1 MLSLM
6 RSLPEVARR
15 LHGGTTA
22 LDLDT
27 ESGRA
32 FLQERVAFWNKVNF
46 LISGCFFLAGAVMTV
61 GFIKVAA
68 DAGLNRFP
76 AFLHFATLLVSLGAW
91 QLCRRRP
98 GLTTGA
104 LHAIDTLAL
113 ALPVLGFSLQTFLI
127 PPVWAGEV
135 ADALVLI
142 FTSMATSR
150 AILVPSSSAH
160 TVRVTTLAAL
170 PVIGAI
176 LTLPDAPGLMPTMA
190 GAAKIWS
197 LLWVACAAVIA
208 TLASYVIYGL
218 REEIRQARRLGQYTL
233 QEKLGEG
240 GMGAVYRA
248 SHAMLR
254 RPTAIKLL
262 PPDKAG
268 EVALGRFEREVQL
281 TASLSHPNTISVF
294 DYGRTPDGIFYYV
307 MEYLDGTN
315 LDELVRV
322 DGPQPPARVA
332 HILRQVASALVEAHG
347 VGLIHRDIKP
357 ENVILCERGGI
368 PDVAKVLDFGLVKDL
383 ERGTEARLTQA
394 NVVQG
399 TPLYLSPEAINAPD
413 AVGAR
418 SDLYSLG
425 AVGYYL
431 LTGTHVFAG
440 QTLVEVCSH
449 HLHTAPDRP
458 SERLEAPIPVHLEQ
472 LILTCLEKD
481 AERRPASATALRD
494 ALQDLEG
501 MDAWDDDVAREWW
514 DRWRQRRKDE
524 PPKRKNGGSVTVSI
538 AVDERK
544 ALW

>member
-1 MLSLM
+1 M
-6 RSLPEVARR
+6 RSAHEVARR

-32 FLQERVAFWNKVNF
+32 FLQERVAFWNKVAF
-46 LISGCFFLAGAVMTV
+46 LISGSFFLAGAVMTV
-61 GFIKVAA
+61 SLSDVVEHAA
-68 DAGLNRFP
+68 LDKFP

-91 QLCRRRP
+91 QLCRRHA
-98 GLTTGA
+98 GLTTRA
-104 LHAIDTLAL
+104 LHVIDAFAL
-113 ALPVLGFSLQTFLI
+113 SLPVLGLSLQAFFI
-127 PPVWAGEV
+127 PTVWAGQMANV
-135 ADALVLI
+135 LVLI
-142 FTSMATSR
+142 LTAMTTSR
-150 AILVPSSSAH
+150 AILVPSSAAH
-160 TVRVTTLAAL
+160 TVRVTTLAAM

-176 LTLPDAPGLMPTMA
+176 LILPDAPGLPPEVA
-190 GAAKIWS
+190 DLPRFWS
-197 LLWVACAAVIA
+197 ILWVACAAVIA
-208 TLASYVIYGL
+208 TLASHVIYGL

-233 QEKLGEG
+233 EEKLGEG

-315 LDELVRV
+315 LEELVRL

-332 HILRQVASALVEAHG
+332 RILGQVASALVEAHG

-368 PDVAKVLDFGLVKDL
+368 PDVAKVVDFGLVKDL
-383 ERGTEARLTQA
+383 ERGTEVRLTQT

-413 AVGAR
+413 AVGVR

-440 QTLVEVCSH
+440 RTLVEVCSH
-449 HLHTAPDRP
+449 HLHTPPDRP

-472 LILTCLEKD
+472 LILTCLEKN
-481 AERRPASATALRD
+481 AERRPASATALCD
-494 ALQDLEG
+494 ALGDLEG
-501 MDAWDDDVAREWW
+501 LDDWDDDVAREWW
-514 DRWRQRRKDE
+514 SRWRQRRRDE
-524 PPKRKNGGSVTVSI
+524 PPRKKSGGAVTVSI
-538 AVDERK
+538 ATNGRK

>member
-1 MLSLM
+1 M
-6 RSLPEVARR
+6 RPLPDVVRR

-22 LDLDT
+22 LALDT

-46 LISGCFFLAGAVMTV
+46 LISGSFFLAGAVTSV
-61 GFIKVAA
+61 VLFEYAEE
-68 DAGLNRFP
+68 AGQSMFS
-76 AFLHFATLLVSLGAW
+76 AFLHPATLLVSLGAW
-91 QLCRRRP
+91 QLCRRRL
-98 GLTTGA
+98 GLATGA
-104 LHAIDTLAL
+104 LHTIDTLSL
-113 ALPVLGFSLQTFLI
+113 ALPVLGFSLQTLYVPSI
-127 PPVWAGEV
+127 WAEEF
-135 ADALVLI
+135 ADVLVLI
-142 FTSMATSR
+142 FTNMAISR
-150 AILVPSSSAH
+150 AILVPSSAGH
-160 TVRVTTLAAL
+160 TARVSTLAAL

-176 LTLPDAPGLMPTMA
+176 LVLADAPGLEPAIA
-190 GAAKIWS
+190 GIARFWS
-197 LLWVACAAVIA
+197 ILWVVCAGVVA
-208 TLASYVIYGL
+208 TLASHVIYGL
-218 REEIRQARRLGQYTL
+218 REEVRQARRLGQYTL
-233 QEKLGEG
+233 EEKLGEG

-315 LDELVRV
+315 LEELVRV

-332 HILRQVASALVEAHG
+332 HILGQVASALVEAHG

-368 PDVAKVLDFGLVKDL
+368 PDVAKVVDFGLVKDL
-383 ERGTEARLTQA
+383 ERGSEARLTQA
-394 NVVQG
+394 DVVQG

-413 AVGAR
+413 TVGAR

-431 LTGTHVFAG
+431 LTGRHVFEG

-449 HLHTAPDRP
+449 HLHTAPMRP
-458 SERLEAPIPVHLEQ
+458 SERLESPLPAPLEQ
-472 LILTCLEKD
+472 LILACLEKD
-481 AERRPASATALRD
+481 ARRRPANAGALRD
-494 ALQDLEG
+494 ALRDLGG
-501 MDAWDDDVAREWW
+501 MPAWEDAVAREWW
-514 DRWRQRRKDE
+514 DRWRQRRKEE
-524 PPKRKNGGSVTVSI
+524 PPKKKSGGSITVSI
-538 AVDERK
+538 ATDERK

>member
-1 MLSLM
+1 
-6 RSLPEVARR
+6 
-15 LHGGTTA
+15 
-22 LDLDT
+22 
-27 ESGRA
+27 
-32 FLQERVAFWNKVNF
+32 
-46 LISGCFFLAGAVMTV
+46 
-61 GFIKVAA
+61 
-68 DAGLNRFP
+68 
-76 AFLHFATLLVSLGAW
+76 
-91 QLCRRRP
+91 
-98 GLTTGA
+98 
-104 LHAIDTLAL
+104 
-113 ALPVLGFSLQTFLI
+113 
-127 PPVWAGEV
+127 
-135 ADALVLI
+135 
-142 FTSMATSR
+142 
-150 AILVPSSSAH
+150 
-160 TVRVTTLAAL
+160 
-170 PVIGAI
+170 
-176 LTLPDAPGLMPTMA
+176 
-190 GAAKIWS
+190 
-197 LLWVACAAVIA
+197 
-208 TLASYVIYGL
+208 
-218 REEIRQARRLGQYTL
+218 
-233 QEKLGEG
+233 
-240 GMGAVYRA
+240 
-248 SHAMLR
+248 MLR

-315 LDELVRV
+315 LDELIRV

-332 HILRQVASALVEAHG
+332 HILRQVASALIEAHG

-368 PDVAKVLDFGLVKDL
+368 PDVAKVVDFGLVKDL
-383 ERGTEARLTQA
+383 ERGTEARLTQT

-413 AVGAR
+413 DVGAR

-458 SERLEAPIPVHLEQ
+458 SERLEAPIPAPLEQ
-472 LILTCLEKD
+472 LILTCLEKT

-494 ALQDLEG
+494 ALRDLEG
-501 MDAWDDDVAREWW
+501 VGAWDDEVAREWW

-524 PPKRKNGGSVTVSI
+524 PPKKKNGGSITVSI
-538 AVDERK
+538 ATDERR